1 MKWGCCLR
9 DVGCTSVSVS
19 MVIKFWLYVL
29 HSRCPM
35 FAFSMVL
42 SECSSRRVDSDY
54 IVEDALHFPVFHWMH
69 AVMQNCGTC
78 FCDILDMYECFV
90 TVWSRQLLASLADV
104 KSHRSSVLNWR
115 TIVIR
120 CVIKHCVHILL
131 KIALVSSEKNLY
143 CWHNLF
149 YFVINISLLFDT
161 VRS

>member
-1 MKWGCCLR
+1 MRLLSERCWLHKCFCFHGDQILVVCSPFKMPNVCIFHGVVR
-9 DVGCTSVSVS
+9 VFIQKSG
-19 MVIKFWLYVL
+19 FWLY
-29 HSRCPM
+29 SRGCI
-35 FAFSMVL
+35 A
-42 SECSSRRVDSDY
+42 
-54 IVEDALHFPVFHWMH
+54 FPVFHWMH
-69 AVMQNCGTC
+69 AVMQNCGTR

-115 TIVIR
+115 TIVIQ